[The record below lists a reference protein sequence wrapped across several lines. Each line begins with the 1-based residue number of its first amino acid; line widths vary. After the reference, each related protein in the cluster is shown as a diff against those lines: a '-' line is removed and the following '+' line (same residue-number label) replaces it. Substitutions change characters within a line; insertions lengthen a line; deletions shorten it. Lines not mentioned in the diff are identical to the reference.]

1 MYEFIAA
8 ILSKQL
14 NKIKSAK
21 DEKEKRKLFFQS
33 LFWIVC
39 SLVSLVIYIP
49 PGLSIFEVLI
59 ACEFELP
66 FFVLPFLMLNKKKY
80 VAKKL
85 EESNENYDGSG
96 NQCKI
101 TGEFQELNVFNVIK
115 FKIFN
120 QNIWTKTFL

>member
-8 ILSKQL
+8 IVSKQL

-59 ACEFELP
+59 AVVVFIITFYCVIRAL
-66 FFVLPFLMLNKKKY
+66 KY
-80 VAKKL
+80 
-85 EESNENYDGSG
+85 
-96 NQCKI
+96 
-101 TGEFQELNVFNVIK
+101 
-115 FKIFN
+115 FKI
-120 QNIWTKTFL
+120 L

>member
-8 ILSKQL
+8 IVSKQF

-21 DEKEKRKLFFQS
+21 DEKEKRVLFFQS

-59 ACEFELP
+59 AVAVFIITFYCVIRAL
-66 FFVLPFLMLNKKKY
+66 KY
-80 VAKKL
+80 
-85 EESNENYDGSG
+85 
-96 NQCKI
+96 
-101 TGEFQELNVFNVIK
+101 
-115 FKIFN
+115 FKI
-120 QNIWTKTFL
+120 L